1 MGNLEFYCIMLAYTV
16 LDMAVGV
23 GIGFWIAMQIV
34 EREVSE

>member
-1 MGNLEFYCIMLAYTV
+1 MGDLEFYCIMLAYTV
-16 LDMAVGV
+16 LDLAVGV